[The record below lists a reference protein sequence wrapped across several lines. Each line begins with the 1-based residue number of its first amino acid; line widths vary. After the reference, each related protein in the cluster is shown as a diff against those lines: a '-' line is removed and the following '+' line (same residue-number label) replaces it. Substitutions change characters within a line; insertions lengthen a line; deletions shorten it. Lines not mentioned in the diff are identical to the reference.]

1 MNKLGIFESSSPLA
15 SYSKGAIQDIATQ
28 YAENIIENEDSI
40 QAFAFLKKLESFIEV
55 VKDRIKDDVLK
66 SFDKETESL
75 GVKLSKGKSTSFD
88 YKGCQHPDY
97 MKVIE
102 QKKEIEVFLKGV
114 PNGETPTFV
123 TDSET
128 GEMIRVFPPS
138 SKQSDTVVCKF

>member
-15 SYSKGAIQDIATQ
+15 SYSKGDIQEIATE
-28 YAENIIENEDSI
+28 YAENIIENEDSV

-88 YKGCQHPDY
+88 YKGCNHPDY
-97 MKVIE
+97 LKVLE
-102 QKKEIEVFLKGV
+102 RKKEIENFLKAV
-114 PNGETPTFV
+114 PSGETPTYV
-123 TDSET
+123 IETET
-128 GEMIRVFPPS
+128 GEMVRVFPPS